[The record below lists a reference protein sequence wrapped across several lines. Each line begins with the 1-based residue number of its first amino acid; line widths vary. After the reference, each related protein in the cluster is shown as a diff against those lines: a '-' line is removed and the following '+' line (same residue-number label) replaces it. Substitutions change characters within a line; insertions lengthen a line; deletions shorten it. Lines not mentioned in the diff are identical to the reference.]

1 MSGSESS
8 VECGLRNRKNQA
20 AYLLADNRPTKSRRG
35 FLPFRN
41 LQIHLN
47 KLAQQVKLVKNR
59 VREGRLTAPLC
70 TLFCIV
76 FLCVLNCYYRLPYA
90 NSHGIYFLWNVFIRN
105 DSIIR
110 R

>member
-1 MSGSESS
+1 MSGSELS

-47 KLAQQVKLVKNR
+47 KLAQQVKLWKL
-59 VREGRLTAPLC
+59 EKGLGEHG
-70 TLFCIV
+70 
-76 FLCVLNCYYRLPYA
+76 YYK
-90 NSHGIYFLWNVFIRN
+90 GIKKRWYVTEK
-105 DSIIR
+105 DS
-110 R
+110 

>member
-1 MSGSESS
+1 MSGSELS

-47 KLAQQVKLVKNR
+47 KLAQQVKLKETVKMSSF
-59 VREGRLTAPLC
+59 C
-70 TLFCIV
+70 TLIMQ
-76 FLCVLNCYYRLPYA
+76 LPP
-90 NSHGIYFLWNVFIRN
+90 LL
-105 DSIIR
+105 
-110 R
+110 